1 MYKKFLFLAIM
12 GISTQAHAYET
23 RMSLI
28 CPLDTCRE
36 IMKTLQG
43 QDNGLDIGFDAV
55 NSRVTLTGDQK
66 PVEKA
71 GRFVTE
77 AIIKASKVY
86 QVTISGIPDMASF
99 TLVVKN
105 NIKMTYRAT
114 NDQDI
119 YDFSL
124 IPIMGDDRKGV
135 IKLTLRINQDGNERN
150 IAVNQ
155 SVIIGEEIVFT
166 TLDGKKFRILV
177 ENI

>member
-1 MYKKFLFLAIM
+1 
-12 GISTQAHAYET
+12 
-23 RMSLI
+23 
-28 CPLDTCRE
+28 
-36 IMKTLQG
+36 
-43 QDNGLDIGFDAV
+43 
-55 NSRVTLTGDQK
+55 
-66 PVEKA
+66 
-71 GRFVTE
+71 
-77 AIIKASKVY
+77 
-86 QVTISGIPDMASF
+86 MASF